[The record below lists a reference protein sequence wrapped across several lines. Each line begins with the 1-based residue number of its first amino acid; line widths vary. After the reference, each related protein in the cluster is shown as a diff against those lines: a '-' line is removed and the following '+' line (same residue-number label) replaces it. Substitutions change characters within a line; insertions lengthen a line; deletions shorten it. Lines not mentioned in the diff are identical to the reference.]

1 MIKYFKNYIKVFK
14 HAKCCTIEKNNLQ
27 RLILSKD
34 VHGKCIMPIPSIN
47 FMSKDLFCVY
57 NNILKQ
63 FHPKNI
69 FCFFNVKFFKKLF

>member
-1 MIKYFKNYIKVFK
+1 MIKYLKKIILKSLFK

-27 RLILSKD
+27 RLILFKD

-57 NNILKQ
+57 NNILFKTIPSKKYFLFFQ
-63 FHPKNI
+63 CEI
-69 FCFFNVKFFKKLF
+69 F

>member
-1 MIKYFKNYIKVFK
+1 MLHNR
-14 HAKCCTIEKNNLQ
+14 KNNLQ

-57 NNILKQ
+57 NNILFKTIPSKKY
-63 FHPKNI
+63 FVFCEI
-69 FCFFNVKFFKKLF
+69 F